1 MQEVSGWQDAVTEL
15 VDAKVRMEMRCVELL
30 AEIERR
36 KTDDSLMQARI
47 DELKEALADVFT
59 GWDALAGDRFHS
71 PGAVEKWL
79 NKDIGPAILRAR
91 AVALSSDGGEDE

>member
-1 MQEVSGWQDAVTEL
+1 MKIVEILREAAKEYQGHPADLFSDAA
-15 VDAKVRMEMRCVELL
+15 D
-30 AEIERR
+30 EIEKRMA
-36 KTDDSLMQARI
+36 DEAMNAARI

-59 GWDALAGDRFHS
+59 GWDALAGERFHS

-91 AVALSSDGGEDE
+91 AVAFASDGGEHE